1 MLLLDSL
8 YINNSGGKIL
18 LDYLVEILETHKIP
32 TYYLFDERCKGDFPM
47 VPNRRKVFMKA
58 TLINRHSFYKRKKK
72 KFSHVFCFGNL
83 APTIPLDVPVY
94 TYFHQLLFLDTPESM
109 SVRDK
114 MKAKVKSMVLN
125 ALKSNTNVWFV
136 QSEQVKTRL
145 ASKYKVDINDVQLL
159 PFYPPL
165 DQHQQKVYERRKDG
179 FVYISSGS
187 LHKNHLNLIEAF
199 CNFYDAEKKG
209 ILHFTIAPEFTA
221 LISLI
226 NQKIEEVY
234 PLVNHGFVKRHD
246 LVEIY
251 QSNEYL
257 IFPSLAES
265 FGLGIV
271 EAIENGCKVIGA
283 DLPYTYAVC
292 KPSLVFDPLNIA
304 NMEMAFKQSQTEDI
318 KPTEQLVFNQIN
330 QIVNLLKK

>member
-18 LDYLVEILETHKIP
+18 LDYLVETLEYNKVP
-32 TYYLFDERCKGDFPM
+32 VFYLFDERCKGDFPM

-72 KFSHVFCFGNL
+72 KFSRVFCFGNL

-94 TYFHQLLFLDTPESM
+94 TYFHQPLFLDVPESVSFM
-109 SVRDK
+109 D
-114 MKAKVKSMVLN
+114 KAKVKIKTMVLN
-125 ALKSNTNVWFV
+125 ALKSNTNIWFV
-136 QSEQVKTRL
+136 QSETIKNRL
-145 ASKYKVDINDVQLL
+145 ASKYEVDINDVQLL

-165 DQHQQKVYERRKDG
+165 RDENKSYNRRKDG
-179 FVYISSGS
+179 FVYISNGGI
-187 LHKNHLNLIEAF
+187 HKNHENLIEAF
-199 CNFYDAEKKG
+199 CKFFDQSGIG
-209 ILHFTIAPEFTA
+209 ILHLTISDAFPE
-221 LISLI
+221 LVEII
-226 NQKIEEVY
+226 NSKIAAGY
-234 PLVNHGFVKRHD
+234 PITNHGFIERHE
-246 LVEIY
+246 LIKIY
-251 QSNEYL
+251 QTNTYL

-292 KPSLVFDPLNIA
+292 KPSLIFDPLDVDDIVRV
-304 NMEMAFKQSQTEDI
+304 FKDSQAKEVE
-318 KPTEQLVFNQIN
+318 PTVQLVFNQID
-330 QIVNLLKK
+330 QIIALLQK